1 MTIMNKIVK
10 NKKCYLSPATQ
21 AIRVSVESSICAGS
35 DLKTIKSETHNVEV
49 DEWDEIGNDISFD

>member
-21 AIRVSVESSICAGS
+21 AIRVSVESSICAS
-35 DLKTIKSETHNVEV
+35 SINIKAQENKPNVEV
-49 DEWDEIGNDISFD
+49 DEWDSIENGVTFD